1 MVVGFGIGYDHG
13 QLWWNAVQCCVKCD
27 AKCGAMHS
35 VANTIRRDL
44 KCGIE
49 YMACGVMW
57 YICKMGCNA
66 RCGATGCIMWPIH
79 GAILKYGIAKWN
91 TVREVL
97 VLYGEEW
104 CGLE

>member
-27 AKCGAMHS
+27 AKCGAMHN

-66 RCGATGCIMWPIH
+66 RCGATGCI
-79 GAILKYGIAKWN
+79 
-91 TVREVL
+91 TVADTWGNFEIWYCKVEYCARGVG
-97 VLYGEEW
+97 VIW
-104 CGLE
+104 